1 MVSGTRGKE
10 VWWLKI
16 SCQECR
22 VQITLDRTNP
32 AGTLMPALRE
42 EFLGVRLAA
51 VTVLRQFGAARGK
64 LVQGAASVCNCA
76 SQVVYQHPWSTHA
89 HALAELLLPASI
101 SNLFDTDIVA
111 DTDNLVYNPPM
122 QAFAMAAELAFV
134 VCQSSPRGKVPLAIL
149 PGEASL
155 TMLLDAPFLIV
166 VLRVIGTK
174 LSVQLAL

>member
-1 MVSGTRGKE
+1 MVSGTRGKV

-32 AGTLMPALRE
+32 EGTLMPALRE

-76 SQVVYQHPWSTHA
+76 SEVLYQHPWSTHA
-89 HALAELLLPASI
+89 HALAIAFLPAFVG
-101 SNLFDTDIVA
+101 NLLDTNVVTNTA
-111 DTDNLVYNPPM
+111 NLVDKRPM
-122 QAFAMAAELAFV
+122 QALAMLSNLPYLLG
-134 VCQSSPRGKVPLAIL
+134 QSSPG
-149 PGEASL
+149 GN
-155 TMLLDAPFLIV
+155 
-166 VLRVIGTK
+166 G
-174 LSVQLAL
+174 

>member
-1 MVSGTRGKE
+1 MVSGTRGKV

-32 AGTLMPALRE
+32 EGTLMPALRE

-76 SQVVYQHPWSTHA
+76 SQVLYQHPWSTHA
-89 HALAELLLPASI
+89 HALAIAFLPA
-101 SNLFDTDIVA
+101 LVGYFFDTDIVA
-111 DTDNLVYNPPM
+111 NTDNLVDKPPM
-122 QAFAMAAELAFV
+122 QALAMGGELAFV
-134 VCQSSPRGKVPLAIL
+134 VCQSSPRCKV
-149 PGEASL
+149 
-155 TMLLDAPFLIV
+155 
-166 VLRVIGTK
+166 
-174 LSVQLAL
+174 AL

>member
-1 MVSGTRGKE
+1 MVLGTRGKV

-16 SCQECR
+16 GCQECR

-42 EFLGVRLAA
+42 GFLDMCLTAM
-51 VTVLRQFGAARGK
+51 TVLRQLGGARGK

-76 SQVVYQHPWSTHA
+76 SQVVYQHPWGTQA

-111 DTDNLVYNPPM
+111 DTDNLVYKPPM
-122 QAFAMAAELAFV
+122 QAFAMGGELAFV

-155 TMLLDAPFLIV
+155 AMLRDAPFLIV
-166 VLRVIGTK
+166 VLRVVST
-174 LSVQLAL
+174 A